1 MVNSVL
7 AQLPHN
13 SRIDSI
19 SDKSYEYLKGRFE
32 ETINDKIKSKVY
44 VTAWLLKAKSDK
56 DNYIQ
61 LARAYRAYILFVD
74 KQLQLTYVDSM
85 IVNAKKSGNKEL
97 LGSSF
102 MAKAIIHYNRNEHN
116 KALDD
121 YLIAD
126 HYISQSD
133 IPMLKFQV
141 KYGIAQIK
149 YYLGFYEEAIS
160 LFRECVTFFAD
171 ENDLAYLNSL
181 HGLGLCYTRI
191 GEYRLATETN
201 RIGIEDCRL
210 FDIPGMELYFKQSE
224 GINQYFLRNYAA
236 SSKLLTDTLPDIIQ
250 AKDYANEA
258 LSCFY
263 IGKSNWSLKQYDK
276 AVSYFK
282 KMDRIFQK
290 ENFILPDLRR
300 GYEYLIN
307 YYKQKEDTKLQ
318 LFYID
323 QLLKVDKILD
333 QDYKYLIKKMVKE
346 YDTKELLNAKNSIE
360 NKMVFTRITACIIVM
375 LMGIVILYLVR
386 KNKLNQKLFEELMNR
401 NTTLPEETEHEIPK
415 IDTSASELDKQIP
428 ESEKSDNNK
437 LTGPDISHEIE
448 AAILKK
454 LEKFE
459 LTKKYLEKDMNLSKM
474 ATILHTNS
482 KYVTKVIAKHRGK
495 GTIEYITELK
505 LDYIVEMLKTDSKY
519 RNYTNKALGEEAGF
533 RTTQNFTRAFKSYTG
548 ITPTYFS
555 SKLKRS
561 ATTENSD

>member
-1 MVNSVL
+1 
-7 AQLPHN
+7 
-13 SRIDSI
+13 
-19 SDKSYEYLKGRFE
+19 
-32 ETINDKIKSKVY
+32 
-44 VTAWLLKAKSDK
+44 
-56 DNYIQ
+56 
-61 LARAYRAYILFVD
+61 
-74 KQLQLTYVDSM
+74 
-85 IVNAKKSGNKEL
+85 
-97 LGSSF
+97 
-102 MAKAIIHYNRNEHN
+102 
-116 KALDD
+116 
-121 YLIAD
+121 
-126 HYISQSD
+126 
-133 IPMLKFQV
+133 
-141 KYGIAQIK
+141 
-149 YYLGFYEEAIS
+149 
-160 LFRECVTFFAD
+160 
-171 ENDLAYLNSL
+171 
-181 HGLGLCYTRI
+181 
-191 GEYRLATETN
+191 
-201 RIGIEDCRL
+201 
-210 FDIPGMELYFKQSE
+210 MELYFKQSE